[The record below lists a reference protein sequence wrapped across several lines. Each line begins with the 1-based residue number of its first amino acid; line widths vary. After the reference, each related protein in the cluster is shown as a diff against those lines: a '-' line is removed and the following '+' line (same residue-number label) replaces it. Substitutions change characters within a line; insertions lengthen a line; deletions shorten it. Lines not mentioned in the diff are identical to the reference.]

1 MRGYAFPKD
10 GDLDSARED
19 DALPAWESLVVNAVG
34 TVIEFWGFKHNQ
46 GRVWAL
52 LFLRD
57 EALTA
62 AEIRDTLL
70 LSKGAVSMILRE
82 LETWGVLHR
91 VRRPG
96 SQAWHFVAEVEL
108 LKMIGH
114 VFKAREVHVVQRVKE
129 DLEDAERMALARDDV
144 PPQVLERLQRMR
156 KLAGMIEHA
165 LDVFLKTA
173 RLDIA
178 EARGIFKTEDP
189 DALPDAFE
197 EIIDA

>member
-10 GDLDSARED
+10 GDLEGLRED
-19 DALPAWESLVVNAVG
+19 DALPTWESLVVNAVG

-108 LKMIGH
+108 LKMIGR
-114 VFKAREVHVVQRVKE
+114 VFKEREVHVVQRVKE
-129 DLEDAERMALARDDV
+129 DLEDAERMALGRDDV

-178 EARGIFKTEDP
+178 EARGIFKLEDSP
-189 DALPDAFE
+189 DLPDAFE
-197 EIIDA
+197 EIVDA